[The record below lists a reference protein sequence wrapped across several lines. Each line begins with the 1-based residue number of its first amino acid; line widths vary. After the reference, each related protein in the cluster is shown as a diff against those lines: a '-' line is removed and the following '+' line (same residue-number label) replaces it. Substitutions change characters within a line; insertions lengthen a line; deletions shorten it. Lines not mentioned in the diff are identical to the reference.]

1 MGLNLLEKTELWVN
15 EITLDGTNLTDLA
28 NAVAHAMGMQDGEVL
43 VVDVRPRHITFDI
56 LARDIPQEN
65 ILGKETAIL
74 DAIRAVPGV
83 TLYPE
88 TYLHSNG
95 ILGQICAG
103 VENEEAML
111 QQVAKITDDLRRN
124 VSHRA
129 IIFPTGFELQQG
141 LIEDTNTP

>member
-1 MGLNLLEKTELWVN
+1 MKSHWTVPTSQMSPMLLPMQWGCKT
-15 EITLDGTNLTDLA
+15 
-28 NAVAHAMGMQDGEVL
+28 GEVL

-74 DAIRAVPGV
+74 NAIRAVPGV

-95 ILGQICAG
+95 ILGQI
-103 VENEEAML
+103 
-111 QQVAKITDDLRRN
+111 LRRC
-124 VSHRA
+124 
-129 IIFPTGFELQQG
+129 GE
-141 LIEDTNTP
+141 